1 MGICSNDE
9 LVELSILRGQEID
22 ELVES
27 GFLNPDRR
35 FDEDVLESIEL
46 SYPEVIILIK
56 TGSNYPAEQLDC
68 EMSNLALPRLTMD
81 ALRID
86 IRKIVEKGITSNNY
100 EKWKERENEDAFG
113 VFGFEMTALHIARK
127 TAEHLEAYRGPSAS
141 EPETDELG
149 KLVLVMAFRNL
160 RAFSN

>member
-1 MGICSNDE
+1 MGIFSNDE

-68 EMSNLALPRLTMD
+68 EMSNMALPRLTMD

-86 IRKIVEKGITSNNY
+86 IRRILEKDITSNNY

-127 TAEHLEAYRGPSAS
+127 TTEHLEAYRRPSAS
-141 EPETDELG
+141 EPEIDELG
-149 KLVLVMAFRNL
+149 KLVLVMTFRNL
-160 RAFSN
+160 KAFSN